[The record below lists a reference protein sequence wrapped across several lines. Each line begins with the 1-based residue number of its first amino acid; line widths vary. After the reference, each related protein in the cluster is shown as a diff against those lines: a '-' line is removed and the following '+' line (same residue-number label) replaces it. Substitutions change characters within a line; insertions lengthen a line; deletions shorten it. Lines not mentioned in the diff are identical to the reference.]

1 MTYSPLDNVSEMLSV
16 WPSKGLKSKKLGLLG
31 KKGGK
36 GSEFCPYKLQ
46 TEILIGWELL
56 YVDQMSWLSLKGT
69 IDWEIEREKQY
80 FQVI

>member
-46 TEILIGWELL
+46 TEILIG
-56 YVDQMSWLSLKGT
+56 
-69 IDWEIEREKQY
+69 
-80 FQVI
+80 